1 MSYSRVGN
9 VAFLVHAGD
18 TSQNLEQE
26 KGEME
31 SLRDVKVDTDEDSL
45 ALEVDVGNAELGG
58 EGHCVYG
65 IGAFVWIRKKGI
77 SRYYK
82 RNDIYSDTEHERF
95 ERG

>member
-1 MSYSRVGN
+1 MSHSRVGN
-9 VAFLVHAGD
+9 VALLVHAGN

-65 IGAFVWIRKKGI
+65 IGLFVWIRKKEI

-82 RNDIYSDTEHERF
+82 GNDIYSNMEHKRF
-95 ERG
+95 GSG

>member
-1 MSYSRVGN
+1 
-9 VAFLVHAGD
+9 
-18 TSQNLEQE
+18 
-26 KGEME
+26 ME

-58 EGHCVYG
+58 EGHCVYR
-65 IGAFVWIRKKGI
+65 IGTFVWIRKKEI

-95 ERG
+95 ESG